1 MNILQKTSCVT
12 LSASFVTID
21 TVNVLSSM
29 RVLKDIKKVGGDAY
43 KLTVKKKK
51 IPYIIFFIFFNS
63 KVDWP

>member
-12 LSASFVTID
+12 LSASLVTID

-43 KLTVKKKK
+43 
-51 IPYIIFFIFFNS
+51 
-63 KVDWP
+63 